1 VNIHSGCG
9 GRWQPYNACFH
20 RTCNNHN
27 HCNRRVVFICT
38 TCKARYTR
46 RKRQPDLKTVRLTR
60 AERRLLLDLLSKAG
74 TPEAEMVAEKLR

>member
-1 VNIHSGCG
+1 
-9 GRWQPYNACFH
+9 
-20 RTCNNHN
+20 
-27 HCNRRVVFICT
+27 VFICT